1 MVLFQNT
8 AIYPQQAWYNSNT
21 AHGTATY
28 PQVARSFNA
37 FYPATQPQYAYNSP
51 YTASQP
57 QGINPAMRSQFIPI
71 IKRGPGYTE
80 MYSFN
85 IPYLNEKGR
94 LYKLDNGQGVVI
106 IPKKG
111 PTSIKTFV
119 KVGSFNEQDNIRGIS
134 HYIEHN
140 LFNGSEGLAPNQ
152 FVENVTKMGGIYN
165 ASTDTSKTDYYIK
178 SPLHKETDLPKF
190 IKMHANMVHFP
201 SFTEKMLEKERGP
214 VISEI
219 RMYEDNTYDKAYNT
233 MVKNL
238 FGINADYQGL
248 IAGSAE
254 NIRNVTKEDVE
265 KYYNTWYTPENMVTV
280 VVGEV
285 DPDSTIVLLS
295 REMNRKKAS
304 PINNNDR
311 HYQPLNITE
320 KTVRQDIIDPLAR
333 TVTLE
338 MGFSG
343 PKNTDIKDNLATTAL
358 LNSLAGYEN
367 APLIKAMKPFNS
379 VIAANMGVLSSD
391 YNAPQLI
398 EFNANFT
405 PGQEEEG
412 LKTIYSVLYKAAQ
425 QPISEKEL
433 ETVKNKM
440 KNSLLS
446 ASENSMNIV
455 DMVGNSIL
463 GHGNIAAY
471 TKMIEGIDAL
481 TASDIQNAAR
491 KYINLNRASIVM
503 LHPEASQAQPSA
515 AKSLAFGRY
524 APANINDKFN
534 FTNVREY
541 DLPNKLRLVIND
553 NPDSIKAST
562 NLKLK
567 TDVPTTNKPG
577 VADVLSL
584 MMNKGTK
591 NYSEDQLNEL
601 IDTYNLGISAGV
613 ESHSLKLTANC
624 SKERLPMAMR
634 VMKEMIYNPDLTQE
648 KFDRAKEEVRLQF
661 NSLPKDPGDRALEE
675 LYPDY
680 TWGET
685 PRKVLEQLD
694 NVTLDDVKHL
704 HNALIANSQGIMT
717 VDAPISK
724 TPGLG
729 HGIFAEAQIGIGF
742 NKSYHPV
749 QQQASIMPTKPV
761 VIAETEKRNQADIVQ
776 VFKIKESGNIKDH
789 AALLLLNEILG
800 GNSTSRLFMDLRE
813 SQKLAYRVK
822 SIYNSD
828 GKYGNIALTIKT
840 TTEDAEKG
848 ASHENLQKS
857 LNGFR
862 NHINRLITTPVTLE
876 ELEAAKLEAK
886 TDLGNGLEYSAG
898 RTERLQ
904 AGFSTIYGANYNN
917 ALNDA
922 INNITPQ
929 DIQNAAKLYLAQPSV
944 ISMIASPDTIKNNKS
959 YLSQLGEVK
968 VVNGN

>member
-1 MVLFQNT
+1 MVLFQNNV
-8 AIYPQQAWYNSNT
+8 IYPQQAWYSDNP
-21 AHGTATY
+21 AHRAAAY
-28 PQVARSFNA
+28 PQVAGSFNA
-37 FYPATQPQYAYNSP
+37 FQPATQPQYACNPSC
-51 YTASQP
+51 TAPHSHA
-57 QGINPAMRSQFIPI
+57 INPAMRSQMMPI

-80 MYSFN
+80 FSSFSV
-85 IPYLNEKGR
+85 PYLNEKGR

-119 KVGSFNEQDNIRGIS
+119 KVGSFNEPDKLRGIS

-152 FVENVTKMGGIYN
+152 FVENVTRMGGIYN

-178 SPLHKETDLPKF
+178 SPLHKETDLPQF

-201 SFTEKMLEKERGP
+201 AFTEKMLEKERGP

-219 RMYEDNTYDKAYNT
+219 RMYEDNSYDKAYNT

-238 FGINADYQGL
+238 FGIKADYQGL

-254 NIRNVTKEDVE
+254 NIRNVTKKDVE

-285 DPDSTIVLLS
+285 DPDSTIALLS
-295 REMNRKKAS
+295 REMNRKKAT
-304 PINNNDR
+304 PANNKDR
-311 HYQPLNITE
+311 HYQPLNLTE
-320 KTVRQDIIDPLAR
+320 KTVRQDIIDPQSRA
-333 TVTLE
+333 VTLE
-338 MGFSG
+338 MGFAG
-343 PKNTDIKDNLATTAL
+343 PKNNDIKDTLAATAL
-358 LNSLAGYEN
+358 LTSLAGYEN
-367 APLIKAMKPFNS
+367 APLVKAMKPFNS
-379 VIAANMGVLSSD
+379 VIAANMGVLSPD

-398 EFNANFT
+398 ELNANFT

-412 LKTIYSVLYKAAQ
+412 LKTIYSVLHKAAQ
-425 QPISEKEL
+425 HPISEKEL

-455 DMVGNSIL
+455 DMVGYSIL
-463 GHGNIAAY
+463 GHGDMAAY
-471 TKMIEGIDAL
+471 TKMLEGVDAL
-481 TASDIQNAAR
+481 TAADIQDAAK
-491 KYINLNRASIVM
+491 KYLNLNRASIVM
-503 LHPEASQAQPSA
+503 LHPETTQTQPSGA
-515 AKSLAFGRY
+515 NSLSFGRY
-524 APANINDKFN
+524 APANTKDKFN
-534 FTNVREY
+534 FTNVQEY
-541 DLPNKLRLVIND
+541 DLPNKLHLVIND
-553 NPDSIKAST
+553 NPDSIKASA

-567 TDVPTTNKPG
+567 TDVPMTNKPG

-584 MMNKGTK
+584 MLNKGTK
-591 NYSEDQLNEL
+591 NYTEEQLNEL
-601 IDTYNLGISAGV
+601 IDTYNLGISAGA
-613 ESHSLKLTANC
+613 ESHSLKIAANC
-624 SKERLPMAMR
+624 SKEKLPMAMR
-634 VMKEMIYNPDLTQE
+634 VMKEMVYNPDLTQE

-661 NSLPKDPGDRALEE
+661 NSMPKDPGDRALEE

-680 TWGET
+680 VWGET

-694 NVTLDDVKHL
+694 NVTLNDVKQL
-704 HNALIANSQGIMT
+704 HSAIIANSQGTMT
-717 VDAPISK
+717 VDAPISR

-729 HGIFAEAQIGIGF
+729 HGIFAEAQTGMAF
-742 NKSYHPV
+742 NKAYHPV
-749 QQQASIMPTKPV
+749 PQQDSVMPTKPV

-840 TTEDAEKG
+840 TTEDADKG
-848 ASHENLQKS
+848 ASHENLPKS

-862 NHINRLITTPVTLE
+862 NHINKLITTPVSQE
-876 ELEAAKLEAK
+876 ELEAAKLEAS
-886 TDLGNGLEYSAG
+886 TDLGSGLEYSSG
-898 RTERLQ
+898 RSERLQ
-904 AGFSTIYGANYNN
+904 AGFSTLYGANYNN
-917 ALNDA
+917 ALNEA
-922 INNITPQ
+922 IKNITPQ
-929 DIQNAAKLYLAQPSV
+929 DIQNAAKLYLTQPSV
-944 ISMIASPDTIKNNKS
+944 ISIIASPDTIKNNKS

>member
-8 AIYPQQAWYNSNT
+8 AIYPQQGWYNYNPPQRT
-21 AHGTATY
+21 AAY
-28 PQVARSFNA
+28 PQVAGSFNA
-37 FYPATQPQYAYNSP
+37 FYPAPQPQYAYNSP
-51 YTASQP
+51 HTASQP
-57 QGINPAMRSQFIPI
+57 QGINPAMRSQIMPI

-80 MYSFN
+80 LFSFN
-85 IPYLNEKGR
+85 VPYLNEKGR

-119 KVGSFNEQDNIRGIS
+119 KVGSFNEPDKLRGIS

-152 FVENVTKMGGIYN
+152 FVENVTRMGGLYN
-165 ASTDTSKTDYYIK
+165 ASTDTSRTDYYIK

-190 IKMHANMVHFP
+190 IQMHANMVHFP
-201 SFTEKMLEKERGP
+201 SFTDEMLEKERGP

-219 RMYEDNTYDKAYNT
+219 RMYEDNSYDKAYNT

-254 NIRNVTKEDVE
+254 NIRNVTKKDVE

-285 DPDSTIVLLS
+285 DPDSTITLLS
-295 REMNRKKAS
+295 REMNRKKAT
-304 PINNNDR
+304 PANNDR
-311 HYQPLNITE
+311 HYQPLNLTE
-320 KTVRQDIIDPLAR
+320 KTVRQDIIDPLSR
-333 TVTLE
+333 TVMLE
-338 MGFSG
+338 MGFAG
-343 PKNTDIKDNLATTAL
+343 PKNNDIKDTLAATAL
-358 LNSLAGYEN
+358 LTSLAGYEN
-367 APLIKAMKPFNS
+367 APLAKAMKPFNS

-398 EFNANFT
+398 ELNANFT

-412 LKTIYSVLYKAAQ
+412 LKTIYSVLHGAAQ
-425 QPISEKEL
+425 QPLSEKEL
-433 ETVKNKM
+433 ETAKNKM

-463 GHGNIAAY
+463 GNGNIAAY
-471 TKMIEGIDAL
+471 TQIVEGIDAL
-481 TASDIQNAAR
+481 TVADIQNAAR
-491 KYINLNRASIVM
+491 KYLNLNRASIVM
-503 LHPEASQAQPSA
+503 LHPEASQTQPSGA
-515 AKSLAFGRY
+515 NSLAFGRY
-524 APANINDKFN
+524 DPANAKDKFN

-553 NPDSIKAST
+553 NPDSIKASA

-567 TDVPTTNKPG
+567 TDVPVTNKPG
-577 VADVLSL
+577 VADVLTL
-584 MMNKGTK
+584 MLNKGTK

-601 IDTYNLGISAGV
+601 IDTYNLGISAGA

-624 SKERLPMAMR
+624 PKERLPMAMR

-661 NSLPKDPGDRALEE
+661 NSMPKDPGDRALEE

-680 TWGET
+680 PWGET
-685 PRKVLEQLD
+685 ARKVLEQLD
-694 NVTLDDVKHL
+694 NITLNDVKHL
-704 HNALIANSQGIMT
+704 HQALIANSQGIMT
-717 VDAPISK
+717 VDAPVSK
-724 TPGLG
+724 TPELG
-729 HGIFAEAQIGIGF
+729 HGIFAETQIGMAF

-749 QQQASIMPTKPV
+749 PQQDSIMPTKPV
-761 VIAETEKRNQADIVQ
+761 VIAESEKRNQADIVQ

-789 AALLLLNEILG
+789 AALMLLNEILG

-813 SQKLAYRVK
+813 TQKLAYRVK

-862 NHINRLITTPVTLE
+862 NHINRLITTPV
-876 ELEAAKLEAK
+876 
-886 TDLGNGLEYSAG
+886 
-898 RTERLQ
+898 
-904 AGFSTIYGANYNN
+904 
-917 ALNDA
+917 
-922 INNITPQ
+922 
-929 DIQNAAKLYLAQPSV
+929 
-944 ISMIASPDTIKNNKS
+944 
-959 YLSQLGEVK
+959 
-968 VVNGN
+968 